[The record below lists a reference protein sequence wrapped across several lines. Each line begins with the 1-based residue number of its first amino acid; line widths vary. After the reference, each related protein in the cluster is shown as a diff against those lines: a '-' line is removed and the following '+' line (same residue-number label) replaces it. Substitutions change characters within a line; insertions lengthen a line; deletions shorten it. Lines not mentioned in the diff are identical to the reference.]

1 MAKKKITQLDP
12 ATSVNSD
19 ALFPLSQ
26 EDNNEE
32 KTFKGTIEQLGDY
45 INKSQDF
52 NTLNT
57 TSKKVIGAINEVLSA
72 SGSDI
77 ITTIDTPAPIMT
89 FNDGGDTIPVNAL
102 TVAVTA
108 QQAGSGTP
116 APDNVRALTGW
127 SQAQITRCGKNFY
140 PVKVGRDL
148 FADNRGATH
157 TTNDD
162 ILTITMASENNSG
175 VYGGTGTATNNAIC
189 QTIKKFSGS
198 FVFSLYAKASVN
210 NSDVYFGFGSFGNT
224 VVTLSTSWQRVE
236 LPLTLD
242 SAIHTLNFYN
252 RSGSAIT
259 VDVKDVQIEQALSTA
274 TPYDAYK
281 GTTVIIP
288 FGDTYYVGVLDVVN
302 GKLTVTHRYDE
313 FDGSSD
319 ETWDLY
325 GEDTNVITFR
335 AILGSQIKSYNNSG
349 NGVYNYAI
357 YGNNYQSGKIVCRG
371 SIVNNSN
378 NFFILYAK
386 DLNLGITD
394 LTSWKTYLS
403 NNHFQAVNELATPIE
418 IALTPTQIATLSG
431 LNNIYADCGD
441 IQELEYFNEN
451 ADEVAELN
459 RAMSDDFH
467 IYSTAEQIVGKWID
481 GSDIYEKTW
490 DFGSDI
496 SISYNSWTN
505 TSILN
510 DNFAVIVSAIC
521 RTNTGSYVG
530 DAMVNISG
538 ATYVQL
544 QTPRNNNNIGVRYL
558 TLRYTKAS

>member
-57 TSKKVIGAINEVLSA
+57 TSKKVIGAINEVLNA

-77 ITTIDTPAPIMT
+77 ITTIDTPAPIMS
-89 FNDGGDTIPVNAL
+89 FSDGGDNIPVNAL
-102 TVAVTA
+102 KVAVTA
-108 QQAGSGTP
+108 QQAGTGTP
-116 APDNVRALTGW
+116 APDNVRAITGW
-127 SQAQITRCGKNFY
+127 SQANLFVTKKTVVVGSATSLYVDASGVVTSGGVAYNDIIARVKQGESYTYSVNGTPSTIPVIAYFREYPIVGSVSYNTSRYLNVDATFTSPIDGFAFIRGTTDHDEVNQMVSVGSTVDAYENPTPHNITF
-140 PVKVGRDL
+140 
-148 FADNRGATH
+148 
-157 TTNDD
+157 
-162 ILTITMASENNSG
+162 NST
-175 VYGGTGTATNNAIC
+175 VYGGT
-189 QTIKKFSGS
+189 
-198 FVFSLYAKASVN
+198 
-210 NSDVYFGFGSFGNT
+210 
-224 VVTLSTSWQRVE
+224 
-236 LPLTLD
+236 
-242 SAIHTLNFYN
+242 
-252 RSGSAIT
+252 
-259 VDVKDVQIEQALSTA
+259 
-274 TPYDAYK
+274 
-281 GTTVIIP
+281 
-288 FGDTYYVGVLDVVN
+288 LDVTN
-302 GKLTVTHRYDE
+302 GKLTVTHSIVLDLGALSWTYNSSGSGTFR
-313 FDGSSD
+313 SSD
-319 ETWDLY
+319 ISSLVKPVPTSDVPDFLCEMFLAKSGSDVY
-325 GEDTNVITFR
+325 GGVDGI
-335 AILGSQIKSYNNSG
+335 ACSSLGTLW
-349 NGVYNYAI
+349 AH
-357 YGNNYQSGKIVCRG
+357 YGNETSVSNFVSAISG
-371 SIVNNSN
+371 
-378 NFFILYAK
+378 AK
-386 DLNLGITD
+386 LV
-394 LTSWKTYLS
+394 Y
-403 NNHFQAVNELATPIE
+403 ELATPIE
-418 IALTPTQIATLSG
+418 IALTPEQITTLSG

-441 IQELEYFNEN
+441 IQLLEYFNEN
-451 ADEVAELN
+451 ADEIAELH
-459 RAMSDDFH
+459 RSLSDDFH

-538 ATYVQL
+538 STYIQL